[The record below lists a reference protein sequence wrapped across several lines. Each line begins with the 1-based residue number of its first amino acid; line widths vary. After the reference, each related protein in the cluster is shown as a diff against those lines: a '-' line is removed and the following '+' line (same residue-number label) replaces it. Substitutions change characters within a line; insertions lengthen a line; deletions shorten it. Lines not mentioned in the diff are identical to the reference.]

1 MKEGKG
7 IMLEDGSID
16 ITHLMDD
23 KDIEIWEDIF
33 KVKVDTKI
41 GKPAVPRFPPPL
53 SLYSQGGSAYITLYF
68 LLVSFIF
75 IFIFPLSFN

>member
-33 KVKVDTKI
+33 KVKGRHKKRVK
-41 GKPAVPRFPPPL
+41 RFVK
-53 SLYSQGGSAYITLYF
+53 SLFKKQWR
-68 LLVSFIF
+68 
-75 IFIFPLSFN
+75 N

>member
-33 KVKVDTKI
+33 KVKGRHKKRVK
-41 GKPAVPRFPPPL
+41 RFVK
-53 SLYSQGGSAYITLYF
+53 SLFKSSGGTEI
-68 LLVSFIF
+68 VSTNSIKRKRK
-75 IFIFPLSFN
+75 NEDKYKRNK